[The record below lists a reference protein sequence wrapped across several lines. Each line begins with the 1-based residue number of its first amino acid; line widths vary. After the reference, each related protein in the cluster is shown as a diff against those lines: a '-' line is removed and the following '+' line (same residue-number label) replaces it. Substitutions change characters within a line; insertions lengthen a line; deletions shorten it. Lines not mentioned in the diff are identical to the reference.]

1 MIEDLTD
8 IIFSLVDFQNKIDI
22 ELSDTAVQ
30 PLDVI
35 YWLKQTSQIYVTY
48 DCVYENIKNVFLISD
63 SGFETKVGLRKLLL
77 DLGKIQCQEKIFEK
91 NFENFLYLIAI
102 KRNYLVEFYEEHTQL
117 KICFR

>member
-1 MIEDLTD
+1 MFSYLQNIFPTFSVTIMIEDFAD
-8 IIFSLVDFQNKIDI
+8 IILSLMDFQNKIDI

-48 DCVYENIKNVFLISD
+48 NCVYVTYDCVYENIKNIFLISD
-63 SGFETKVGLRKLLL
+63 SGFETRVGLRKLLL

-91 NFENFLYLIAI
+91 NFEIFCI
-102 KRNYLVEFYEEHTQL
+102 
-117 KICFR
+117 